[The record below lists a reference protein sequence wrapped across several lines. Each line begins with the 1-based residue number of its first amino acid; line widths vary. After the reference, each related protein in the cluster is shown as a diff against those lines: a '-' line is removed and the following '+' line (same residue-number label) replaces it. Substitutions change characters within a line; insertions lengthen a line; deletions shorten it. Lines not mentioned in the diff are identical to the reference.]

1 MDTNEL
7 EPCPRRIH
15 PTVIVQTAR
24 MLSRAV
30 AIFAAAAVPCAIAAM
45 HVSVPIG
52 KIINHRAFHTG
63 VSRDSSSFKLR
74 SVSASVVVIIPLI
87 PSKSICCMRNGI
99 SRILRS
105 RSTWRIGWRALRPP
119 QQSVSDC
126 FVVSFARRASPGR
139 RMSSRSMLHGRRIKR
154 AIASR
159 K

>member
-24 MLSRAV
+24 MLSRAA

-45 HVSVPIG
+45 HVSVLNG

-63 VSRDSSSFKLR
+63 VSRDSSSSKLR
-74 SVSASVVVIIPLI
+74 SVSASAVAIIPLI
-87 PSKSICCMRNGI
+87 PSRSICCTRNGI

-105 RSTWRIGWRALRPP
+105 RSTWRIGWRALIPP

-126 FVVSFARRASPGR
+126 FAASFARRVSPGR
-139 RMSSRSMLHGRRIKR
+139 RMSSRSMLRGRRIKR